1 MTIQWPVPPKHQAT
15 LRAHGFTMHGH
26 HGRFAFAFAK
36 RGPVAIVEYFVLHPR
51 LRGGRYLRLAYLDV
65 LDHLRQL
72 GVRYVVAYAPKAAP
86 IWRRLGMR
94 ETEPGWLLV
103 RI

>member
-1 MTIQWPVPPKHQAT
+1 MKIQWPVPVEHQKL
-15 LRAHGFTMHGH
+15 LRAFGFTLYGH
-26 HGRFAFAFAK
+26 HGRFAFAYAK

-51 LRGGRYLRLAYLDV
+51 LRDGRYLRLAYLDV

-72 GVRYVVAYAPKAAP
+72 GVRYMVAFAPRMAP
-86 IWRRLGMR
+86 IWRRLGMQ
-94 ETEPGWLLV
+94 ETEPGWLLA